1 LTSIV
6 DTKEILRINFGESM
20 FAAQAVPIGHGRLAD
35 VGSGAGFPGL
45 PLKLLLP
52 DLQVSLIES
61 NSRKGVFLSEV
72 VRTLD
77 LGAVEVTRARFQ
89 DFEET
94 VPAFDFIACRALGR
108 WVELLSWARKA
119 LYPGG
124 RVVLWLGREDA
135 LELSNL
141 RMWTW
146 QYPIPLPGSEKRV
159 LLIGRPNE
167 GVSSPGRSVPR
178 GTSSSRRSAKPKG
191 LSR

>member
-1 LTSIV
+1 MQPPDDVIRSCLAPYGVSVSSSLCLLVRKYLHLLEVWNLRISLTSIV

-108 WVELLSWARKA
+108 
-119 LYPGG
+119 
-124 RVVLWLGREDA
+124 
-135 LELSNL
+135 
-141 RMWTW
+141 
-146 QYPIPLPGSEKRV
+146 
-159 LLIGRPNE
+159 
-167 GVSSPGRSVPR
+167 
-178 GTSSSRRSAKPKG
+178 
-191 LSR
+191 